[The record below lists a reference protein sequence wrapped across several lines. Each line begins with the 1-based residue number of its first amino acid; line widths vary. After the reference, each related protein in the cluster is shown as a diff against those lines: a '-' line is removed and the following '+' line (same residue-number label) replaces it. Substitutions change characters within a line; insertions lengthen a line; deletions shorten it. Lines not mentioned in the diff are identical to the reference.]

1 MPRYIGYEFTGT
13 ANTTVVTPSYYE
25 KVELLLKGEG
35 SDASTTFIDDSIR
48 NRSVDS
54 LVGAVQIDTAQFKFG
69 SSSILFDGTDDFI
82 RYGGSTGFEFTG
94 VFTIDTWFRTGT
106 SGTNLS
112 IIGTSNESAWT
123 SDGYYVFVNNGT
135 FSLYRNGTLNDTFV
149 AGATIADSTW
159 HHWHMTRHANNAVE
173 MGLDGTSLGFST
185 TAETGNFGNA
195 SFRLAIGS
203 AEPTGTTQPEWN
215 GHMDH
220 FRITKGTTLFNGTYT
235 VPTESD
241 YNYIFDKKYNSG
253 VWSIGG
259 SGKYSVIGRR
269 KQGNWLT
276 SNRGLF
282 LYSDVAIRLQLDGSN
297 GSTTF
302 TDESTNSHSITAY
315 GGAVISTAQSKS
327 GGASGRFPGAATDY
341 AQVNTPS
348 SVFAFG
354 DNDYTIEF
362 WIYTAETDSLATCV
376 SHYDSESTD
385 SWLVGVN
392 WITANKIRYLHKNGV
407 ALEST
412 TTINNSAWYHI
423 AIVRASGTSKLY
435 VNGTEEASSAT
446 SYTSTYSGN
455 NNFKLGRQ
463 SDSGF
468 AERPC
473 DCYIDDLRI
482 VNGAAIYTENFTPP
496 TSALPT
502 S

>member
-1 MPRYIGYEFTGT
+1 MPRYIGYNFTGT
-13 ANTTVVTPSYYE
+13 ANSTVVT
-25 KVELLLKGEG
+25 
-35 SDASTTFIDDSIR
+35 
-48 NRSVDS
+48 
-54 LVGAVQIDTAQFKFG
+54 
-69 SSSILFDGTDDFI
+69 
-82 RYGGSTGFEFTG
+82 
-94 VFTIDTWFRTGT
+94 
-106 SGTNLS
+106 
-112 IIGTSNESAWT
+112 SAL
-123 SDGYYVFVNNGT
+123 NNGVT
-135 FSLYRNGTLNDTFV
+135 
-149 AGATIADSTW
+149 
-159 HHWHMTRHANNAVE
+159 
-173 MGLDGTSLGFST
+173 
-185 TAETGNFGNA
+185 
-195 SFRLAIGS
+195 
-203 AEPTGTTQPEWN
+203 
-215 GHMDH
+215 
-220 FRITKGTTLFNGTYT
+220 
-235 VPTESD
+235 
-241 YNYIFDKKYNSG
+241 DKKYNSG

-259 SGKYSVIGRR
+259 SGKYSVFGRR

-276 SNRGLF
+276 SNRGDPLF

-302 TDESTNSHSITAY
+302 TDESTNSHSITAN
-315 GGAVISTAQSKS
+315 GGAVISTVQSKF

-362 WIYTAETDSLATCV
+362 WIYTAETDVLATCV

-392 WITANKIRYLHKNGV
+392 WATANKIRYYHKNGP